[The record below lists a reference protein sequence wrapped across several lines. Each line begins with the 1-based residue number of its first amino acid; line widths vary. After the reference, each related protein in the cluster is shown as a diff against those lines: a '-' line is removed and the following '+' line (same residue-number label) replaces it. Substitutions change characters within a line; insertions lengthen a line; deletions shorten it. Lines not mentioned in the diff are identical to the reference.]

1 MPRARPRRLSLTVAC
16 LLCACRVAAA
26 QGLTVAAASDL
37 QSALPAIVSQFE
49 KETGQHVRL
58 TFGSSGN
65 FFTQIQ
71 NGAPFD
77 VFLSAD
83 IDYPRR
89 LEASGT
95 ADRGSLYEY
104 ATGRLVLWAR
114 KDSGIDV
121 QRGLSVLIDPRT
133 RRIAM
138 ANPEHAPYGRAAVA
152 ALRHEGLY
160 ERVSDKCV
168 LGENISQAAQ
178 FVESGAADAGL
189 LALSLALSP
198 TLKNAGTYFE
208 IPESWHPPIEQGA
221 IVLASSPHKPLARQF
236 VERLKRPD
244 AVQILETYG
253 FGIPRSTTR

>member
-1 MPRARPRRLSLTVAC
+1 LLRTHHIFLAVGS
-16 LLCACRVAAA
+16 LLCACQVGAA
-26 QGLTVAAASDL
+26 QGLAVAAASDL
-37 QSALPAIVSQFE
+37 QSVLPAIVAQFE
-49 KETGQHVRL
+49 RDTGQHVRL

-95 ADRGSLYEY
+95 AERGSLYEY

-114 KDSGIDV
+114 RDSGIAV

-133 RRIAM
+133 RRIAI

-160 ERVSDKCV
+160 ERVSDKLV

-178 FVESGAADAGL
+178 FVASGAADAGL
-189 LALSLALSP
+189 LAHSLALSP
-198 TLKNAGTYFE
+198 TLKNAGTYFD

-221 IVLASSPHKPLARQF
+221 VVIAASQHKPLARQF
-236 VERLKRPD
+236 VEHLKRPD
-244 AVQILETYG
+244 AVQILQTYG
-253 FGIPRSTTR
+253 FGVPRSTTR